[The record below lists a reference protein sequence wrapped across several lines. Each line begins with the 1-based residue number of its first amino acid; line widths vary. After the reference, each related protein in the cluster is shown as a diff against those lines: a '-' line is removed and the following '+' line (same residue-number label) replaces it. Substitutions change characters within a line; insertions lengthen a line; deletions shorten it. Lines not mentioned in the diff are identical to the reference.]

1 MKEIRAILIRK
12 VIPLIA
18 ITGCMGGVTAA
29 VMELAGSPNSYLITG
44 SFILLYAITGTA
56 VGLLADFFFKNRGQD
71 IVRKNH
77 KNELLLVKQPIYF
90 AAGAAG
96 IIAFLINMGAGIGA
110 GLLAAIFYGFTFLLG
125 LSNGIFDYRE
135 SVSKNLLMAAI
146 LPIGFSFVYG
156 YYINGAEIAS
166 NMAWFFGSIYLFS
179 YLLFLN
185 RMQLNS
191 IIFFRKSVN
200 IEDSRK
206 IRVFNDWIIASFY
219 IVYLVMFNF
228 RKLIKVSYDGLLAVI
243 GWIMVL
249 MEKISSW
256 LLIDIKTEAIE
267 EAAEKEELEL
277 LPDIKRPW
285 LETLLKVIMYVIVG
299 AVIIAALVSI
309 VVIIIKT
316 IKKIREK
323 LSNNFNRSMSE
334 KKIESKEYEEES
346 QIVKDEENKDNI
358 RSKKK
363 KMQYNLKKLNDIPL
377 AGEKIRYV
385 YGFVLERLYHK
396 HVNIEQSD
404 TPEEILARIKKHR
417 NGDKL
422 AKMGFEEFTEKYR
435 KARYSGKEM
444 EDDDKLAETGGKFEK
459 AVSNIHVDETK
470 SRFE

>member
-1 MKEIRAILIRK
+1 MKETRTILIRK
-12 VIPLIA
+12 VIPIIA
-18 ITGCMGGVTAA
+18 ITGCMGGTAAA
-29 VMELAGSPNSYLITG
+29 VMELADSPNSYLITG
-44 SFILLYAITGTA
+44 LYILLYAIIGTA
-56 VGLLADFFFKNRGQD
+56 VGVFADFFFKNRGQD
-71 IVRKNH
+71 IIKRNH
-77 KNELLLVKQPIYF
+77 KDELLLVQQPIYF
-90 AAGAAG
+90 VTGAAI
-96 IIAFLINMGAGIGA
+96 IIAFLTNMEAGTGA
-110 GLLAAIFYGFTFLLG
+110 GLLAAVFYGFTFLLG

-156 YYINGAEIAS
+156 YYINGTDAAS
-166 NMAWFFGSIYLFS
+166 SMAWLFGSIYLFS

-191 IIFFRKSVN
+191 IIFFRKAVN

-219 IVYLVMFNF
+219 IVYIIMFNF
-228 RKLIKVSYDGLLAVI
+228 RKLIKVSYDAMLAVI

-256 LLIDIKTEAIE
+256 LLIDIETEAIE
-267 EAAEKEELEL
+267 ETVEKEELEL

-299 AVIIAALVSI
+299 AVIIAAVVSI
-309 VVIIIKT
+309 AVIIIKT

-346 QIVKDEENKDNI
+346 RIVRDEENKDNL

-404 TPEEILARIKKHR
+404 TPEEILVRIKKHR

-459 AVSNIHVDETK
+459 AVSNLHVDDTK
-470 SRFE
+470 SRFD